1 MALAGC
7 LTDGPLA
14 AANYFLAEV
23 AEIGFGLAYVI
34 IYVIYVSFRA
44 ELQN

>member
-7 LTDGPLA
+7 LTDCPLA

-23 AEIGFGLAYVI
+23 AYVI